1 MKGLQPRYPMTVR
14 GSAGSFELRLM
25 TAEDEPAVLEMARS
39 LPSRDLVFLPRDIRQ
54 PKVLSAWIRQI
65 ADGQIV
71 SLLATREGVVV
82 GCSAITCDPHSFS
95 PHVGEL
101 RVVLAPAARDQGL
114 GRLLIQESFLVA
126 LTLQLEKLTARMTG
140 DQQAAIVLFE
150 DMGFRAEALLR
161 DHVRDDDGKSYDIVV
176 VSMNVLANQAKRDLY
191 GMDDAVH
198 G

>member
-1 MKGLQPRYPMTVR
+1 MTGLQPRYPMTLPSGIEV
-14 GSAGSFELRLM
+14 RLM
-25 TAEDEPAVLEMARS
+25 TAEDEAAVLEMACS

-65 ADGQIV
+65 VEGQIV
-71 SLLATREGVVV
+71 SLVAMRGDAVI

-126 LTLQLEKLTARMTG
+126 LSLQLEKLTARMTG

-161 DHVRDDDGKSYDIVV
+161 DQVRDDDGKSYDIVV
-176 VSMNVLANQAKRDLY
+176 VSMNVLANQAKHELY
-191 GMDDAVH
+191 GMDDVSA

>member
-1 MKGLQPRYPMTVR
+1 MTALQPRYPMTAPSGV
-14 GSAGSFELRLM
+14 EVRLM
-25 TAEDEPAVLEMARS
+25 SAADEAAVLEMACS

-65 ADGQIV
+65 VEGQIV
-71 SLLATREGVVV
+71 SLVAMRGDAVI

-126 LTLQLEKLTARMTG
+126 LSLQLEKLTARMTG

-161 DHVRDDDGKSYDIVV
+161 DQVRDDDGKSYDIVV
-176 VSMNVLANQAKRDLY
+176 VSMNVLANQAKHELY
-191 GMDDAVH
+191 GMDDVSA